1 MIFDLK
7 GKRRTT
13 VQGVYLTLAIL
24 MGAGLVFFGIGS
36 SVSGGLSDLLGGG
49 GGSDQA
55 TKTVQK
61 SLAAAEKKLKTNPN
75 DTGALG
81 DLVRG
86 HYQLATQKADANG
99 NFTTSAQ
106 TELVATTAAW
116 KRYSDAVKKPDK
128 GLANTAIQ
136 SYTGL
141 AQLTKDPQDQKP
153 YWQGAA
159 SAAETLTQGTKNYA
173 PYVQLVQYAS
183 LAGETRKADLAGQRA
198 LELAPK
204 NQKKQVKQAVDQ
216 AKQSG
221 ASTSQQ
227 PPAQPTAP

>member
-36 SVSGGLSDLLGGG
+36 SVSGGLVDLLSGGLSDLLGGG

-61 SLAAAEKKLKTNPN
+61 TIAAAEKKLKTNPN

-86 HYQLATQKADANG
+86 HYQLATQKADPNG
-99 NFTTSAQ
+99 NFTSSAQ

-159 SAAETLTQGTKNYA
+159 SAAETLTQGTKNY
-173 PYVQLVQYAS
+173 
-183 LAGETRKADLAGQRA
+183 
-198 LELAPK
+198 
-204 NQKKQVKQAVDQ
+204 
-216 AKQSG
+216 
-221 ASTSQQ
+221 
-227 PPAQPTAP
+227 